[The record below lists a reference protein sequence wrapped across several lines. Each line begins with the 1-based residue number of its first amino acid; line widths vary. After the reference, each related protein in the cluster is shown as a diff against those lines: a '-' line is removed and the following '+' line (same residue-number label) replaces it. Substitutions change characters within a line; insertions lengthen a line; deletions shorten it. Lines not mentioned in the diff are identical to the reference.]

1 MKFIVLHHIRAL
13 FRFITKLPFISTDLI
28 DYVPCDIRRIR
39 KRLRVDM
46 SNLILIRYLEL
57 RRLIVRITLPMIALS
72 VLFIQEEQLRFVV
85 RQTSIP
91 RVDEPLY

>member
-1 MKFIVLHHIRAL
+1 M
-13 FRFITKLPFISTDLI
+13 P
-28 DYVPCDIRRIR
+28 
-39 KRLRVDM
+39 
-46 SNLILIRYLEL
+46 NLILIRYLEL
-57 RRLIVRITLPMIALS
+57 RRLIVRITLPIIALS